1 MVFYDEA
8 RSSTG
13 QAWYRRSSEKEG
25 TAGHEQVF
33 QRGDRHCIGGLESL
47 GCAGGGAVVQAAG
60 SYRVQKAEG
69 MGHVE
74 GGNQSPLFCIVPR

>member
-47 GCAGGGAVVQAAG
+47 GQV
-60 SYRVQKAEG
+60 RVGE
-69 MGHVE
+69 
-74 GGNQSPLFCIVPR
+74 L